1 MVKITKVE
9 GGGWKEGKEGERERE
24 RERERELCIYKSLN
38 FTSHTVRSRES

>member
-24 RERERELCIYKSLN
+24 RERESCVYTK
-38 FTSHTVRSRES
+38 V